1 MQILDYSHNP
11 MLVFASLLVAMMA
24 GFTGLSLTKG
34 LSERN
39 VVHRKISV
47 ALASVALGG
56 GIWSM
61 HFVAMLGL
69 QLPIMFYY
77 DAAITLASALV
88 AILVVGI
95 ALLIL
100 HFRQRTRT
108 SLVAAGV
115 IVGLGVLAMHYIGM
129 SGLELCEALYTPTGI
144 ALAIVSS
151 CALNVAAFSIAYGKR
166 TNRNIIVGTL
176 FFGFAVF
183 AVHFVAIGGTDFVA
197 VDVLNEV
204 GPLISKEVMA
214 IGVVLSSFVLCGAFL
229 LTSITFSTTPQLATV
244 PQVALEDSFRTA
256 SGIGSGVGNGT
267 GGRAAPIISAK
278 ADDEIEGETVPDQN
292 IIATAANK
300 QIPYE
305 QGGRTFFL
313 DVEVVAAIRA
323 EGHYTHLY
331 TLTDKLF
338 CVWSIT
344 EAEKRLTPGPF
355 IKTHRSYL
363 INPSFVTGFERFKD
377 NGVCH
382 FEVASLTKVPVSRS
396 RLRVVRDALGV

>member
-11 MLVFASLLVAMMA
+11 ALVFASLLVALMA

-39 VVHRKISV
+39 IVHRKFSI
-47 ALASVALGG
+47 ALASIALGG

-100 HFRQRTRT
+100 HFRTRTRGT
-108 SLVAAGV
+108 LVLAGT

-129 SGLELCEALYTPTGI
+129 SGLELCRALYTPTGI
-144 ALAIVSS
+144 AMAVIAS
-151 CALNVAAFSIAYGKR
+151 CALNIAAFSIAYGKR

-183 AVHFVAIGGTDFVA
+183 AVHFVAIGGTEFVA
-197 VDVLNEV
+197 TDDLREI
-204 GPLISKEVMA
+204 GPRISKEFLAM
-214 IGVVLSSFVLCGAFL
+214 GVVLSSFVLCAAFL
-229 LTSITFSTTPQLATV
+229 LTGITFSATPAPV
-244 PQVALEDSFRTA
+244 PSPVVSAVDMADPETGTA
-256 SGIGSGVGNGT
+256 PETQS
-267 GGRAAPIISAK
+267 
-278 ADDEIEGETVPDQN
+278 ADDQTTG
-292 IIATAANK
+292 ATNMRK
-300 QIPYE
+300 PIPYE
-305 QGGRTFFL
+305 QGGRTFFV
-313 DVEVVAAIRA
+313 DADAVAAIRA

-331 TLTDKLF
+331 TDTDKLF
-338 CVWSIT
+338 CIWTIS
-344 EAEKRLTPGPF
+344 EAEKRLAPAPF

-363 INPSFVTGFERFKD
+363 INPAFVTGFERFKD

-382 FEVASLTKVPVSRS
+382 FEVASLSKVPVSRS
-396 RLRVVRDALGV
+396 RLRVVREALGV

>member
-11 MLVFASLLVAMMA
+11 TLVFASLLVALMA

-39 VVHRKISV
+39 MVHRKFLI
-47 ALASVALGG
+47 ALASIALGG

-88 AILVVGI
+88 AILVVGV

-100 HFRQRTRT
+100 HFRQRTRGT
-108 SLVAAGV
+108 LVLAGM

-129 SGLELCEALYTPTGI
+129 SGLELCQALYTPSGI
-144 ALAIVSS
+144 ALAIVAS

-197 VDVLNEV
+197 IDVLSEV

-214 IGVVLSSFVLCGAFL
+214 IGVVLSSFVLCAAFL
-229 LTSITFSTTPQLATV
+229 LTGITFSTTPQPVTA
-244 PQVALEDSFRTA
+244 PQTEPVANPQAGLE
-256 SGIGSGVGNGT
+256 V
-267 GGRAAPIISAK
+267 SAK
-278 ADDEIEGETVPDQN
+278 PVPENDGQTTPDQYTN
-292 IIATAANK
+292 APAAKK

-305 QGGRTFFL
+305 QGGRTYFV
-313 DVEVVAAIRA
+313 DADSVAAIRA

-331 TLTDKLF
+331 TATDRLF

-355 IKTHRSYL
+355 IRTHRSYL
-363 INPSFVTGFERFKD
+363 INPTFITGFERSKD

-382 FEVASLTKVPVSRS
+382 FKIASLSKAPVSRS

>member
-39 VVHRKISV
+39 IMHRKISI

-69 QLPIMFYY
+69 QLPILFYF

-88 AILVVGI
+88 AILVVGV

-100 HFRQRTRT
+100 HFRKRTRT
-108 SLVAAGV
+108 TLVAAGT

-129 SGLELCEALYTPTGI
+129 SGLQLCRALYTPSGI

-151 CALNVAAFSIAYGKR
+151 CALNIAAFSIAYGKR

-183 AVHFVAIGGTDFVA
+183 AVHFIAIGGTDFVA
-197 VDVLNEV
+197 IDVLNEV

-214 IGVVLSSFVLCGAFL
+214 IGVVLSSFVLCAAFL
-229 LTSITFSTTPQLATV
+229 LTGITFSAPSQ
-244 PQVALEDSFRTA
+244 P
-256 SGIGSGVGNGT
+256 
-267 GGRAAPIISAK
+267 AAPQTQVNIAPEAK
-278 ADDEIEGETVPDQN
+278 QETNQEEAGTTVEPEAALVADDEGV
-292 IIATAANK
+292 TAANK

-305 QGGRTFFL
+305 QGGRTFFV
-313 DVEVVAAIRA
+313 DVDAVAVIRA

-331 TLTDKLF
+331 TETDKLF

-355 IKTHRSYL
+355 IRTHRSFL
-363 INPSFVTGFERFKD
+363 INPSFVTGFERLKD

-382 FEVASLTKVPVSRS
+382 FKVASLEKVPVSRS
-396 RLRVVRDALGV
+396 RLRAVRDVLGI